1 MKLTMRQLNTLD
13 KHQKTHGHSKRHIE
27 YMKRKMRDGMS
38 FTEAHK
44 LAQKKVG
51 K

>member
-27 YMKRKMRDGMS
+27 YMKRRMRAGDS
-38 FTEAHK
+38 FTVAHK
-44 LAQKKVG
+44 KAQAKVG